1 MPRRFINLNHSIH
14 SHSSAIIRRLLTN
27 AEKTRNRF
35 FGVTGLFLAIFRDRS
50 NRLKHPIKKS
60 QPAQLFEGKGKL
72 QQKEPGNE
80 NRRHFRHRGLQK
92 KTRFKK
98 SKMQNRLRI
107 KHCRTWK
114 LVGEWSRG
122 QSKLFTLIG
131 ADRPR
136 CWPKHFRTFHSDLD
150 SRATEFEH
158 SAVCTVLKARFAVKI
173 RFV

>member
-35 FGVTGLFLAIFRDRS
+35 FGVTGLFLAISRDRS

-92 KTRFKK
+92 KTRFKNK
-98 SKMQNRLRI
+98 KCKIVCALNIVELGSWLGNGLGARASCSRSLGLIDPVVGQN
-107 KHCRTWK
+107 
-114 LVGEWSRG
+114 
-122 QSKLFTLIG
+122 
-131 ADRPR
+131 
-136 CWPKHFRTFHSDLD
+136 TFGHS
-150 SRATEFEH
+150 
-158 SAVCTVLKARFAVKI
+158 I
-173 RFV
+173 QI